1 MKHIYYIIFIIIQN
15 YTNLTVLLAAKQQKY
30 FALLLLHKIHS
41 IILIEKTDEHRK
53 EKAMSKGENGE
64 VLMTEG
70 CIWKHIVKFALPL
83 ALGYLFQQLYT
94 TVDSI
99 VVGNYVGKEA
109 LAAVGTTSPIINT
122 LIGFFSGLATGS
134 GVVIAR
140 SYGAGNAKK
149 VEKAVHTSIAVILAF
164 SVVATVLGV
173 FTVPYMLDMMSTPAD
188 VYGEAETYLEIYFA
202 GVASLMIYNMGSAIL
217 RAVGDSVRPLW
228 YLICS
233 SVVNVV
239 FDILFVG
246 YMHMGVAGAAYAT
259 IISQIISSIL
269 VLISLTVSKGMH
281 RLYWKRLRIDP
292 GTFKEIIYIG
302 MPSALQLSIT
312 AFSNIFVQSY
322 INAFGSSV
330 MAGWSSYIKIDQ
342 FVVIPANSISM
353 SITTFVG
360 QNLGAYKAYRAN
372 KGTKISLGIAAAA
385 TAVIVAVLV
394 AFAPQAIMLF
404 NREPAVIECG
414 TMLLRVMT
422 PFYIV
427 WSVNMI
433 LSGSLCGA
441 GDTRIA
447 MYIKLFSFVIFRQIY
462 LFAVSRMFPNVL
474 FAVAIGYPIGWTL
487 SAVLIT
493 IYYIHK
499 NKEITARFSR

>member
-1 MKHIYYIIFIIIQN
+1 M
-15 YTNLTVLLAAKQQKY
+15 
-30 FALLLLHKIHS
+30 
-41 IILIEKTDEHRK
+41 RK
-53 EKAMSKGENGE
+53 GKSGE

-70 CIWKHIVKFALPL
+70 CIWKHIVRFALPL

-122 LIGFFSGLATGS
+122 LIGFFSGLATGGS
-134 GVVIAR
+134 VVIAKN
-140 SYGAGNAKK
+140 YGAGNAKR
-149 VEKAVHTSIAVILAF
+149 VEKAVHTAITVILIF
-164 SVVATVLGV
+164 SVFATVLGV
-173 FTVPYMLDMMSTPAD
+173 FMVPYMLNLMSTPAD
-188 VYGEAETYLEIYFA
+188 VYDEAEAYLQIYFA
-202 GVASLMIYNMGSAIL
+202 GVSSLMIYNMGSAIL
-217 RAVGDSVRPLW
+217 RAVGDSVRPLC

-233 SVVNVV
+233 SFVNVV
-239 FDILFVG
+239 FDIIFVK
-246 YMHMGVAGAAYAT
+246 YMSMGVAGAAYAT
-259 IISQIISSIL
+259 ILSQVISAIL
-269 VLISLTVSKGMH
+269 VLVSLTVSKGMY
-281 RLYWKRLRIDP
+281 RLHWNRLRIEM
-292 GTFKEIIYIG
+292 GVLKEIIYIG
-302 MPSALQLSIT
+302 MPSALQQSIT
-312 AFSNIFVQSY
+312 AFSNVFVQSY

-360 QNLGAYKAYRAN
+360 QNLGAFKAYRAS
-372 KGTKISLGIAAAA
+372 KGTKISVGIAAAA
-385 TAVIVAVLV
+385 TAAVVAVLV

-404 NREPAVIECG
+404 NRETAVVECG

-441 GDTRIA
+441 GDTRMA
-447 MYIKLFSFVIFRQIY
+447 TLIKLFSFVIFRQIY
-462 LFAVSRMFPNVL
+462 LFAVSRLFPNVL

-493 IYYIHK
+493 VYYIRK
-499 NKEITARFSR
+499 NKEITARFSQ

>member
-1 MKHIYYIIFIIIQN
+1 M
-15 YTNLTVLLAAKQQKY
+15 
-30 FALLLLHKIHS
+30 
-41 IILIEKTDEHRK
+41 RK
-53 EKAMSKGENGE
+53 GKSGE

-70 CIWKHIVKFALPL
+70 CIWKHIVRFALPL

-122 LIGFFSGLATGS
+122 LIGFFSGLATGGS
-134 GVVIAR
+134 VVIAKN
-140 SYGAGNAKK
+140 YGAGNAKR
-149 VEKAVHTSIAVILAF
+149 VEKAVHTAITVILIF
-164 SVVATVLGV
+164 SVFATVLGV
-173 FTVPYMLDMMSTPAD
+173 FMVPYMLNLMSTPAD
-188 VYGEAETYLEIYFA
+188 VYDEAEAYLQIYFA
-202 GVASLMIYNMGSAIL
+202 GVSSLMIYKMGSAIL
-217 RAVGDSVRPLW
+217 RAVGDSVRPLC

-233 SVVNVV
+233 SFVNVV
-239 FDILFVG
+239 FDIIFVK
-246 YMHMGVAGAAYAT
+246 YMSMGVAGAAYAT
-259 IISQIISSIL
+259 ILSQVISAIL
-269 VLISLTVSKGMH
+269 VLVSLTVSKGMY
-281 RLYWKRLRIDP
+281 RLHWNRLRIEM
-292 GTFKEIIYIG
+292 GVLKEIIYIG
-302 MPSALQLSIT
+302 MPSALQQSIT
-312 AFSNIFVQSY
+312 AFSNVFVQSY

-360 QNLGAYKAYRAN
+360 QNLGAFKAYRAS
-372 KGTKISLGIAAAA
+372 KGTKISVGIAAAA
-385 TAVIVAVLV
+385 TAAVVAVLV

-404 NREPAVIECG
+404 NRETAVVECG

-441 GDTRIA
+441 GDTRMA
-447 MYIKLFSFVIFRQIY
+447 TLIKLFSFVIFRQIY
-462 LFAVSRMFPNVL
+462 LFAVSRLFPNVL

-493 IYYIHK
+493 VYYIRK
-499 NKEITARFSR
+499 NKEITARFSQ

>member
-1 MKHIYYIIFIIIQN
+1 M
-15 YTNLTVLLAAKQQKY
+15 
-30 FALLLLHKIHS
+30 
-41 IILIEKTDEHRK
+41 RK
-53 EKAMSKGENGE
+53 GKSGE

-70 CIWKHIVKFALPL
+70 CIWKHIVRFALPL

-122 LIGFFSGLATGS
+122 LIGFFSGLATGGS
-134 GVVIAR
+134 VVIAKN
-140 SYGAGNAKK
+140 YGAGNAKR
-149 VEKAVHTSIAVILAF
+149 VEKAVHTAITVILIF
-164 SVVATVLGV
+164 SVFATVLGV
-173 FTVPYMLDMMSTPAD
+173 FMVPYMLNLMSTPAD
-188 VYGEAETYLEIYFA
+188 VYDEAEAYLQIYFA
-202 GVASLMIYNMGSAIL
+202 GVSSLMIYNMGSAIL
-217 RAVGDSVRPLW
+217 RAVGDSVRPLC

-233 SVVNVV
+233 SFVNVV
-239 FDILFVG
+239 FDIIFVK
-246 YMHMGVAGAAYAT
+246 YMSMGVAGAAYAT
-259 IISQIISSIL
+259 ILSQVISAIL
-269 VLISLTVSKGMH
+269 VLVSLTVSKGMYSLH
-281 RLYWKRLRIDP
+281 WNRLRIEM
-292 GTFKEIIYIG
+292 GVLKEIIYIG
-302 MPSALQLSIT
+302 MPSALQQSIT
-312 AFSNIFVQSY
+312 AFSNVFVQSY

-360 QNLGAYKAYRAN
+360 QNLGAFKAYRAS
-372 KGTKISLGIAAAA
+372 KGTKISVGIAAAA
-385 TAVIVAVLV
+385 TAAVVAVLV

-404 NREPAVIECG
+404 NRETAVVECG

-441 GDTRIA
+441 GDTRMA
-447 MYIKLFSFVIFRQIY
+447 TLIKLFSFVIFRQIY
-462 LFAVSRMFPNVL
+462 LFAVSRLFPNVL

-493 IYYIHK
+493 VYYIRK
-499 NKEITARFSR
+499 NKEITARFSQ

>member
-1 MKHIYYIIFIIIQN
+1 M
-15 YTNLTVLLAAKQQKY
+15 
-30 FALLLLHKIHS
+30 
-41 IILIEKTDEHRK
+41 RK
-53 EKAMSKGENGE
+53 GKSGE

-70 CIWKHIVKFALPL
+70 CIWKHIVRFALPL

-122 LIGFFSGLATGS
+122 LIGFFSGLATGGS
-134 GVVIAR
+134 VVIAKN
-140 SYGAGNAKK
+140 YGAGNAKR
-149 VEKAVHTSIAVILAF
+149 VEKAVHTAITVILIF
-164 SVVATVLGV
+164 SVFATVLGV
-173 FTVPYMLDMMSTPAD
+173 FMVPYMLNLMSTPAD
-188 VYGEAETYLEIYFA
+188 VYDEAEAYLQIYFA
-202 GVASLMIYNMGSAIL
+202 GVSSLMIYNMGSAIL
-217 RAVGDSVRPLW
+217 RAVGDSVRPLC

-233 SVVNVV
+233 SFVNVV
-239 FDILFVG
+239 FDIIFVK
-246 YMHMGVAGAAYAT
+246 YMSMGVAGAAYAT
-259 IISQIISSIL
+259 ILSQVISAIL
-269 VLISLTVSKGMH
+269 VLVSLTVSRGMY
-281 RLYWKRLRIDP
+281 RLHWNRLRIEM
-292 GTFKEIIYIG
+292 GVLKEIIYIG
-302 MPSALQLSIT
+302 MPSALQQSIT
-312 AFSNIFVQSY
+312 AFSNVFVQSY
-322 INAFGSSV
+322 INEFGSSV

-360 QNLGAYKAYRAN
+360 QNLGAFKAYRAS
-372 KGTKISLGIAAAA
+372 KGTKISVGIAAAA
-385 TAVIVAVLV
+385 TAAVVAVLV

-404 NREPAVIECG
+404 NRETAVVECG

-441 GDTRIA
+441 GDTRMA
-447 MYIKLFSFVIFRQIY
+447 TLIKLFSFVIFRQIY
-462 LFAVSRMFPNVL
+462 LFAVSRLFPNVL

-487 SAVLIT
+487 SAALIT
-493 IYYIHK
+493 VYYIRK
-499 NKEITARFSR
+499 NKEITARFSQ

>member
-1 MKHIYYIIFIIIQN
+1 M
-15 YTNLTVLLAAKQQKY
+15 
-30 FALLLLHKIHS
+30 
-41 IILIEKTDEHRK
+41 RK
-53 EKAMSKGENGE
+53 GKSGE

-70 CIWKHIVKFALPL
+70 CIWKHIVRFALPL

-122 LIGFFSGLATGS
+122 LIGFFSGLATGGS
-134 GVVIAR
+134 VVIAKN
-140 SYGAGNAKK
+140 YGAGNAKR
-149 VEKAVHTSIAVILAF
+149 VEKAVHTAITVILIF
-164 SVVATVLGV
+164 SVFATVLGV
-173 FTVPYMLDMMSTPAD
+173 FMVPYMLNLMSTPAD
-188 VYGEAETYLEIYFA
+188 VYDEAEAYLQIYFA
-202 GVASLMIYNMGSAIL
+202 GVSSLMIYNMGSAIL
-217 RAVGDSVRPLW
+217 RAVGDSVRPLC

-233 SVVNVV
+233 SFVNVV
-239 FDILFVG
+239 FDIIFVK
-246 YMHMGVAGAAYAT
+246 YMSMGVAGAAYAT
-259 IISQIISSIL
+259 ILSQVISAIL
-269 VLISLTVSKGMH
+269 VLVSLTVSKGMY
-281 RLYWKRLRIDP
+281 RLHWNRLRIEM
-292 GTFKEIIYIG
+292 GVLKEIIYIG
-302 MPSALQLSIT
+302 MPSALQQSIT
-312 AFSNIFVQSY
+312 AFSNVFVQSY

-360 QNLGAYKAYRAN
+360 QNLGAFKAYRAN
-372 KGTKISLGIAAAA
+372 KGTKISVGIAAAA
-385 TAVIVAVLV
+385 TAAVVAVLV

-404 NREPAVIECG
+404 NRETAVVECG

-441 GDTRIA
+441 GDTRMA
-447 MYIKLFSFVIFRQIY
+447 TLIKLFSFVIFRQIY
-462 LFAVSRMFPNVL
+462 LFAVSRLFPNVL
-474 FAVAIGYPIGWTL
+474 FTVAIGYPIGWTL

-493 IYYIHK
+493 VYYIRK
-499 NKEITARFSR
+499 NKEITARFSQ